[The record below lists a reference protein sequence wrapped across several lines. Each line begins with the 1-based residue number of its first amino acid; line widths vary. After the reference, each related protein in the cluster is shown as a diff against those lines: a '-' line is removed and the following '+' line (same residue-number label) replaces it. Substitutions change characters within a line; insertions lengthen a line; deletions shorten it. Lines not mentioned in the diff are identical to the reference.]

1 MYKLLKKHVEICKN
15 KKSDYNIIY
24 TLFINQYGMRAILS
38 RICATIVA
46 VLLFC
51 LWVILIPMQTKIAE
65 KVELTY
71 IFVDEYWNEYD
82 IFEPIHGAATDW
94 SFLFDDD
101 AAETIETDIE
111 NMPSTP
117 AQTDYLTDVVD
128 DKREEKQALEEQQL
142 EERLDA
148 IDTGVDINTL
158 IKDVDSIKQDN
169 IEKKYENCITPWDT
183 VLKHWESVIAYEQR
197 KDVPTI
203 CNAQRRVCNDWVLN
217 WTYSQWACRE
227 DVEYKFTK
235 VKVVSY
241 NNKTPWELIQ
251 NPWYAK
257 NDSSEFDTRGKINP
271 DTKIPKTDWDN
282 SVKDWT
288 KKDSNINLWKKTNY
302 NCTSPWWDVVQH
314 GQFIKAYRSPVWYTD
329 QLCQVELRL
338 CLDWVLNWAYTNKTC
353 EYVWV
358 SSQDYVE
365 WNVDVTKPSQ
375 GLLNEVSQENPNKK
389 WFRGRLK
396 GRFG

>member
-1 MYKLLKKHVEICKN
+1 LLKKHVEICKN

-117 AQTDYLTDVVD
+117 TKTDYLTDVVD

>member
-1 MYKLLKKHVEICKN
+1 MLKKHVEICKN

-389 WFRGRLK
+389 WFRGWLK
-396 GRFG
+396 GWFG

>member
-1 MYKLLKKHVEICKN
+1 LLKKHVEICKN

>member
-1 MYKLLKKHVEICKN
+1 MLKKHVEICKN

-117 AQTDYLTDVVD
+117 TKTDYLTDVVD

>member
-1 MYKLLKKHVEICKN
+1 MLKKHVEICKN

>member
-117 AQTDYLTDVVD
+117 IQTDYLTDVVD

>member
-1 MYKLLKKHVEICKN
+1 
-15 KKSDYNIIY
+15 
-24 TLFINQYGMRAILS
+24 MRAILS

-117 AQTDYLTDVVD
+117 IQTDYLTDVVD

>member
-1 MYKLLKKHVEICKN
+1 LLKKHVEICKN

-117 AQTDYLTDVVD
+117 TKTDYLTDVVD

-338 CLDWVLNWAYTNKTC
+338 CLDWVLNWAYINKTC

>member
-1 MYKLLKKHVEICKN
+1 MLKKHVEICKN

-338 CLDWVLNWAYTNKTC
+338 CLDWVLNWAYINKTC